1 MGSLVYPVNVGMVGV
16 EFFVVVVV
24 LGIVVVVVLGMVVV
38 VVLGIVVVVVLGMV
52 VVVVLGIVVVVVLG
66 MQTCESTNRSAVPVT
81 VASAPN
87 KVSGPGV

>member
-38 VVLGIVVVVVLGMV
+38 VVLGIVVVVVLGV
-52 VVVVLGIVVVVVLG
+52 
-66 MQTCESTNRSAVPVT
+66 QTCESTNRSAVPVT
-81 VASAPN
+81 VASAPS

>member
-16 EFFVVVVV
+16 EFF
-24 LGIVVVVVLGMVVV
+24 VVV